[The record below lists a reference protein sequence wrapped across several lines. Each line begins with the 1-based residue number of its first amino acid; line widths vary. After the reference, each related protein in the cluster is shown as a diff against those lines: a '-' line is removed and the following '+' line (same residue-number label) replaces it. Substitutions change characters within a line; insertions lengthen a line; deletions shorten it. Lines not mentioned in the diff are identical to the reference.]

1 MESFHSRRGSTL
13 SNETRRAWLARKER
27 RTSTIDQDQ
36 ECTRQPFFLKIS
48 WKSQSGITTLLF
60 TDSNRYCSRPV
71 TCQRTYL
78 RQFET
83 YHLQESQHL
92 VLAYWVEWSLC
103 PKLLSF
109 TNAARLLFLFQLF
122 PLIVTQDAFLAQT
135 GEFFVLPILGEL
147 MTLMLQDQEFSQP
160 KLLEAA
166 PSHES
171 LLSARTAFAPLL

>member
-1 MESFHSRRGSTL
+1 
-13 SNETRRAWLARKER
+13 
-27 RTSTIDQDQ
+27 
-36 ECTRQPFFLKIS
+36 
-48 WKSQSGITTLLF
+48 
-60 TDSNRYCSRPV
+60 
-71 TCQRTYL
+71 
-78 RQFET
+78 
-83 YHLQESQHL
+83 
-92 VLAYWVEWSLC
+92 VEWSLC

-147 MTLMLQDQEFSQP
+147 MLQDQEFSQP

-171 LLSARTAFAPLL
+171 LLSHHFCKIEKTPFPVDRFEPAAPALQCSDSILMMSLFPSILLPRDLNANHTRH